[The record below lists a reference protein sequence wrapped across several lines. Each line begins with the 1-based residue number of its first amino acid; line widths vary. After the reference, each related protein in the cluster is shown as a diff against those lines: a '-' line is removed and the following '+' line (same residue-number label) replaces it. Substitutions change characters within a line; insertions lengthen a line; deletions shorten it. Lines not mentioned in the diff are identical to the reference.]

1 LARLLWLQFF
11 ANLQI
16 ADMPTKYK
24 SPYPYFGGKSKI
36 ADEIWRRFGAV
47 DRYIE
52 PFFGSG
58 AVLLANPYYPDVF
71 EVINDLDHFVCNF
84 WRALQAAPDEVIY
97 YADYPC
103 IETDLHIRHW
113 WLVTD
118 GADIIKRCAWEEDF
132 YDAKVAGW
140 WVWGMANWI
149 GSQFATL
156 NGSWTRERLKLAEEL
171 GTYDINEIKA
181 AEGNATDD
189 AKGLWR
195 QRPHLSDNGQGVN
208 RKRLHLSNH
217 GKGIKR
223 KGISRRLLHLS
234 DDGKGIKRSRL
245 SADKRGINRNGGVA
259 EYLHELAERM
269 REVRVCCGDWSRIV
283 QPAVLGCGHEAVTPG
298 TAGVFLDPPYSA
310 EANRDNNVYRME
322 DLSVAHGVREWC
334 KANGDNPNIR
344 IALCGYDTEHAELE
358 TLGWSVYR
366 WKANGGYAS
375 TSQDEDAQGRL
386 NRHRETIWFSPYCLD
401 KGQASLF
408 N

>member
-1 LARLLWLQFF
+1 MA
-11 ANLQI
+11 
-16 ADMPTKYK
+16 TKYK
-24 SPYPYFGGKSKI
+24 SPYPYFGGKWKI
-36 ADEIWRRFGAV
+36 ADEVWHRFGAI

-71 EVINDLDHFVCNF
+71 EVVNDLDHFVCNF
-84 WRALQAAPDEVIY
+84 WRALRSAPDEVIY

-118 GADIIKRCAWEEDF
+118 GADIIKRCAWDEDF

-181 AEGNATDD
+181 AEGDATDD
-189 AKGLWR
+189 VKGLWR
-195 QRPHLSDNGQGVN
+195 QRPHLSDNGQGIN
-208 RKRLHLSNH
+208 RKGIRRKLLQLHNN

-223 KGISRRLLHLS
+223 A
-234 DDGKGIKRSRL
+234 RL
-245 SADKRGINRNGGVA
+245 SADKRGINRNGGAA

-269 REVRVCCGDWSRIV
+269 RQVRVCCGDWARIV
-283 QPAVLGCGHEAVTPG
+283 QPTVLGLSSKDPAPG
-298 TAGVFLDPPYSA
+298 AAGVFLDPPYSA
-310 EANRDNNVYRME
+310 EAKRDNNVYRME
-322 DLSVAHGVREWC
+322 DLAVAHDVREWC
-334 KANGDNPNIR
+334 KANGDNPKIR

-366 WKANGGYAS
+366 WKASGGYAS
-375 TSQDEDAQGRL
+375 SSQDEDAQGRL
-386 NRHRETIWFSPYCLD
+386 NRHRETIWFSPHCA
-401 KGQASLF
+401 GSQMPRLF
-408 N
+408 DD